1 MTQRQMREKRQGP
14 DPRCWT
20 IKTRSGWWSGRR
32 VAVARASPG
41 WAPIVDTGEV
51 RLFSQW
57 NNIFV
62 STPGGVAVLRGGK
75 LQPIPLPL
83 GTGIPSFTP
92 LGRWL
97 GLTTGWGTVVL
108 DEAGKVKYQAKGAG
122 RPAPS
127 GPYVLLPIEGQLTL
141 FPGPK

>member
-1 MTQRQMREKRQGP
+1 MVHAPGGGGSRLVRVDAAGLRLWP
-14 DPRCWT
+14 LPA
-20 IKTRSGWWSGRR
+20 GWL
-32 VAVARASPG
+32 PN
-41 WAPIVDTGEV
+41 VDNGEV
-51 RLFSQW
+51 RLFSHGGSL
-57 NNIFV
+57 FV
-62 STPGGVAVLRGGK
+62 STLGGVAVLRGDK
-75 LQPIPLPL
+75 LQTIAFPL
-83 GTGIPSFTP
+83 GVGLPTFTP

-127 GPYVLLPIEGQLTL
+127 GPYVLMPVAGRLTL

>member
-1 MTQRQMREKRQGP
+1 VVHAPGGGGSRLVRVDAAGLRLWP
-14 DPRCWT
+14 LPA
-20 IKTRSGWWSGRR
+20 GWL
-32 VAVARASPG
+32 PN
-41 WAPIVDTGEV
+41 VDDGEV
-51 RLFSQW
+51 RLFSHGES
-57 NNIFV
+57 IFV
-62 STPGGVAVLRGGK
+62 STPGSVAVLRGGK

-83 GTGIPSFTP
+83 GAGIPNFTP

-97 GLTTGWGTVVL
+97 GLTTGWGTVVF

>member
-1 MTQRQMREKRQGP
+1 M
-14 DPRCWT
+14 
-20 IKTRSGWWSGRR
+20 
-32 VAVARASPG
+32 
-41 WAPIVDTGEV
+41 